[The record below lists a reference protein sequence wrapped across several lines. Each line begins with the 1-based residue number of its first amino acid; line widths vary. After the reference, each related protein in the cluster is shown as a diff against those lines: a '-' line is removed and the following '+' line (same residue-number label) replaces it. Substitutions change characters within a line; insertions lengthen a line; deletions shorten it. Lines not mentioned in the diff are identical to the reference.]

1 MRLHHVGVAVADLE
15 PAIEMYTSLFG
26 AELTHRASN
35 EKDGL
40 EAAILRMGDA
50 EIELLAPL
58 RDDSAVGQFLAK
70 RGPGMHHVASAW
82 RDTCP
87 GSTRCVE
94 WPGARSPQSPSVESG
109 TAHA

>member
-40 EAAILRMGDA
+40 EAAFLQMGDA

-58 RDDSAVGQFLAK
+58 RDDSAVGKFLAK
-70 RGPGMHHVASAW
+70 RRPGMHHVAYAVADLRQAMAGALSAGT
-82 RDTCP
+82 DLIDAQP
-87 GSTRCVE
+87 GM
-94 WPGARSPQSPSVESG
+94 GMDG
-109 TAHA
+109 T